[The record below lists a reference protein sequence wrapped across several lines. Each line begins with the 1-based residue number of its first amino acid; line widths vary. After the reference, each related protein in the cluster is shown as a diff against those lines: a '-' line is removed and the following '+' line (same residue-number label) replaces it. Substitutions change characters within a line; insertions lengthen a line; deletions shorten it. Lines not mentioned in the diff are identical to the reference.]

1 MPRVTVPRT
10 PPAPPDVPD
19 RLALRPFR
27 AWRYDPDRVGDLAAV
42 TAPPYDVISE
52 PDRER
57 LLVSSPFNVVR
68 LTLPEDE
75 RAPGDRYAAA
85 ARLLEEWRAS
95 GVLIPDRAPALYVY
109 EQTTGG
115 KGPDEPA
122 SGEVPHVQRGLV
134 GALDL
139 VPFDAGVVWPHE
151 NTMAGPVADR
161 LALMEATE
169 ADLEPI
175 LLVYDGGGRTAEA
188 VTGVDGRPPLL
199 EVRTEDGVRHRIWPV
214 RDQAVIAEIGDDLA
228 ARRAV
233 IADGHHRYT
242 TYLQRQQRQHAEGRG
257 KGPWDQ
263 GLVMLLD
270 STRFGPQVHPIHR
283 VIRGVRLDEAVRR
296 ASRTWRVSPLAVGD
310 QADTGSTES
319 ILARLRDAG
328 RDSVTFLLG
337 DGERWVLLQS
347 PDPDVVD
354 AVLPTDR
361 SPAWLGLDV
370 SVAHHVLI
378 RHDLGLP
385 DDEET
390 VGYAHDVAEAVE
402 AARAQNGV
410 ALLLNATPVES
421 VAAVAAAGDRMPRKS
436 TLFTPKPRT
445 GLLLRLLSS

>member
-10 PPAPPDVPD
+10 PPARPGAPVPD
-19 RLALRPFR
+19 RLTLRPFR
-27 AWRYDPDRVGDLAAV
+27 AWRYDAARVGDLAAV

-52 PDRER
+52 RERQR
-57 LLVSSPFNVVR
+57 LLVANPFNVVR
-68 LTLPEDE
+68 LTLPVDE
-75 RAPGDRYAAA
+75 KAPGDRYAVAA
-85 ARLLEEWRAS
+85 LRLEQWRRS
-95 GVLIPDRAPALYVY
+95 GVLVADQEPALYVY
-109 EQTTGG
+109 EQAIG
-115 KGPDEPA
+115 EP
-122 SGEVPHVQRGLV
+122 EHVQRGLV

-161 LALMEATE
+161 LALMEATG

-175 LLVYDGGGRTAEA
+175 LLVHDGGDRTAEVVSGIGA
-188 VTGVDGRPPLL
+188 GPTLL
-199 EVRTEDGVRHRIWPV
+199 EVSTDDGVRHRIWPV
-214 RDQAVIAEIGDDLA
+214 RDSAVLTAIADDLA
-228 ARRAV
+228 ERRAV

-242 TYLQRQQRQHAEGRG
+242 TYLQRQQRQHAAGRG
-257 KGPWDQ
+257 AGPWDQ

-283 VIRGVRLDEAVRR
+283 VVGGLRLDEAVRR
-296 ASRTWRVSPLAVGD
+296 AAGTWRVSPLTS
-310 QADTGSTES
+310 ADPAGTDWV
-319 ILARLRDAG
+319 LARLREAG
-328 RDSVTFLLG
+328 RDSVAFVLG

-378 RHDLGLP
+378 RHDWHLP

-390 VGYAHDVAEAVE
+390 VGYAHDAAEAV
-402 AARAQNGV
+402 AQARSRAGV